1 MLINLS
7 ILDFVIVDKMSLD
20 FKPGFSALTGETGAG
35 KSILID
41 ALSLALGQRNE
52 GGVVR
57 LHQDKADISAIFD
70 IQNNN
75 EVIDWLKENEL
86 ESDNAELI
94 LRRVIHAD
102 GKSRA
107 FINGKVSTL
116 QQLKELGES
125 LVDIYSQNSHHS
137 LLKLSSQR
145 QILDNFGGHSDLAAE
160 VYLLYQTWHKLHI
173 QKIEYEKNAQIYSD
187 ELAELRD
194 KLRELKQFAFTLADW
209 ETLQQDHSMMS
220 HGSELIE
227 NINFCIEVL
236 EKDDTAISNRLH
248 LVQQKISHS
257 VAIDEKLKE
266 SSDLMDSICI
276 QTQEL
281 IRSLNRYLQKVDL
294 DPERLKDI
302 EARIQAIHNFGRK
315 HRIKPEEFEATL
327 ISWQARMDELESFQS
342 DEGIDAK
349 EKAALEAFNQK
360 ADLLTQARKKAAE
373 TLGQNIT
380 DAMQKLSFSHGRFEV
395 KLTPQE
401 PSLHGL
407 EQIEFLAAPHLGAEA
422 RPIHKAAS
430 GGELS
435 RLSLAI
441 RVASISKANVPCM
454 IFDEVDVG
462 IGGSVAEIVGK
473 LLKELGSHDQR
484 QVLVITHLPQV
495 ASLAVH
501 HYKVSKTQE
510 NNQTLSHIHLMDE
523 KMRVDEIARMLGGI
537 SITDTTRE
545 HAKEMLQA

>member
-1 MLINLS
+1 MLLNLS

-281 IRSLNRYLQKVDL
+281 TRSLNRYLQKVDL

-360 ADLLTQARKKAAE
+360 ANLLTQARKKAAE

>member
-1 MLINLS
+1 MLLNLS

-75 EVIDWLKENEL
+75 EVIDWLQENEL
-86 ESDNAELI
+86 ESDNTELI

-194 KLRELKQFAFTLADW
+194 KLRELKQFAFSLADW

-266 SSDLMDSICI
+266 SSELMDSIYI
-276 QTQEL
+276 QTEEL

-360 ADLLTQARKKAAE
+360 ANLLTQARKKAAE
-373 TLGQNIT
+373 TLGENIT

>member
-1 MLINLS
+1 MLLNLS

-70 IQNNN
+70 IQNNI

-315 HRIKPEEFEATL
+315 YRIKPEEFEATL

-360 ADLLTQARKKAAE
+360 ANLLTQARKKAAE

>member
-1 MLINLS
+1 MLLNLS

-315 HRIKPEEFEATL
+315 YRIKPEEFEATL

-349 EKAALEAFNQK
+349 EKVALEAFNQK

-407 EQIEFLAAPHLGAEA
+407 ERIEFLAAPHLGAEA

>member
-1 MLINLS
+1 MLLNLS

-360 ADLLTQARKKAAE
+360 ADLLTQARKKASQ

>member
-1 MLINLS
+1 MLLNLS

-70 IQNNN
+70 IQNNI

-160 VYLLYQTWHKLHI
+160 VYLLYQAWHKLHI

-545 HAKEMLQA
+545 HAKEMLQV

>member
-1 MLINLS
+1 MLLNLS

-20 FKPGFSALTGETGAG
+20 FKSGFSALTGETGAG

-70 IQNNN
+70 IKDNQ

-86 ESDNAELI
+86 ESDSHELI

-107 FINGKVSTL
+107 FINGKVATL

-137 LLKLSSQR
+137 LLKLSAQR
-145 QILDNFGGHSDLAAE
+145 QILDDFGGHSDLALKT
-160 VYLLYQTWHKLHI
+160 YNLYQTWHKLYL

-187 ELAELRD
+187 EL
-194 KLRELKQFAFTLADW
+194 
-209 ETLQQDHSMMS
+209 
-220 HGSELIE
+220 GNELIE
-227 NINFCIEVL
+227 DINFCIEVL
-236 EKDDTAISNRLH
+236 EKDETAISDRLH
-248 LVQQKISHS
+248 LIQQKISHS
-257 VAIDEKLKE
+257 VTIDEKLKE
-266 SSDLMDSICI
+266 SSELINSINI
-276 QTQEL
+276 QTEEL
-281 IRSLNRYLQKVDL
+281 LRSLNRYLQKVDL

-315 HRIKPEEFEATL
+315 YRIKPEEFESTL
-327 ISWQARMDELESFQS
+327 ITWQARMDELESFQS
-342 DEGIDAK
+342 DDGIDAK
-349 EKAALEAFNQK
+349 EKVALQAFNESAQ
-360 ADLLTQARKKAAE
+360 LLTEARKTASA
-373 TLGQNIT
+373 TLSQNIT
-380 DAMQKLSFSHGRFEV
+380 QAMQKLSFSHGRFEV
-395 KLTPQE
+395 KLTSQDPTA
-401 PSLHGL
+401 HGL
-407 EQIEFLAAPHLGAEA
+407 EHIEFLVASHLGAEL

-473 LLKELGSHDQR
+473 LLKELGNHDQR

-510 NNQTLSHIHLMDE
+510 NNQTLSHIHLMDD
-523 KMRVDEIARMLGGI
+523 KMRIDEIARMLGGI

-545 HAKEMLQA
+545 HAKEMLQI

>member
-1 MLINLS
+1 MLLNLS

-327 ISWQARMDELESFQS
+327 ISWQARMNELESFQS

-360 ADLLTQARKKAAE
+360 AELLTQARKKAAE
-373 TLGQNIT
+373 TLGSNIT

-401 PSLHGL
+401 PTLHGL

>member
-1 MLINLS
+1 MLLNLS

-57 LHQDKADISAIFD
+57 LHQDKADISVIFD

-160 VYLLYQTWHKLHI
+160 VYLLYQAWHKLHI

-281 IRSLNRYLQKVDL
+281 TRSLNRYLQKVDL

-327 ISWQARMDELESFQS
+327 FSWQARMDELESFQS

>member
-1 MLINLS
+1 MLLNLS

-281 IRSLNRYLQKVDL
+281 TRSLNRYLQKVDL

-342 DEGIDAK
+342 DEGIDTK

-395 KLTPQE
+395 KLTLQE

>member
-1 MLINLS
+1 
-7 ILDFVIVDKMSLD
+7 
-20 FKPGFSALTGETGAG
+20 
-35 KSILID
+35 
-41 ALSLALGQRNE
+41 
-52 GGVVR
+52 
-57 LHQDKADISAIFD
+57 
-70 IQNNN
+70 
-75 EVIDWLKENEL
+75 
-86 ESDNAELI
+86 
-94 LRRVIHAD
+94 
-102 GKSRA
+102 
-107 FINGKVSTL
+107 
-116 QQLKELGES
+116 

-160 VYLLYQTWHKLHI
+160 VYLLYQAWHKLHI

-236 EKDDTAISNRLH
+236 EKDDTAISSRLH

-266 SSDLMDSICI
+266 SSELMDSIYI
-276 QTQEL
+276 QTEEL

-360 ADLLTQARKKAAE
+360 ANLLTQARKKAAE
-373 TLGQNIT
+373 TLGENIT

-523 KMRVDEIARMLGGI
+523 KTRVDEIARMLGGI

>member
-1 MLINLS
+1 MLLNLS

-70 IQNNN
+70 IQNNI

-266 SSDLMDSICI
+266 SSELMDSIYI
-276 QTQEL
+276 QTEEL

-342 DEGIDAK
+342 DEGVDAK

-360 ADLLTQARKKAAE
+360 ANLLTQARKKAAE

>member
-1 MLINLS
+1 MLLNLS

-20 FKPGFSALTGETGAG
+20 FKPGFSVLTGETGAG

>member
-1 MLINLS
+1 MLLNLS

-75 EVIDWLKENEL
+75 EVIEWLKENEL

>member
-1 MLINLS
+1 MLLNLS

-20 FKPGFSALTGETGAG
+20 FQSGFSALTGETGAG

-57 LHQDKADISAIFD
+57 LNQDRADISAIFD
-70 IQNNN
+70 IQNNK
-75 EVIDWLKENEL
+75 EAIDWLQHNEL
-86 ESDNAELI
+86 ESENAELI

-107 FINGKVSTL
+107 FINGKVATL
-116 QQLKELGES
+116 QQLKDLGES

-145 QILDNFGGHSDLAAE
+145 QILDDFGGYSDLSAKTYA
-160 VYLLYQTWHKLHI
+160 LYQAWHKLHI

-194 KLRELKQFAFTLADW
+194 KLRELKQLSFTLDDW
-209 ETLQQDHSMMS
+209 VTLQQNHSMMS
-220 HGSELIE
+220 HGNKLIE
-227 NINFCIEVL
+227 NINFCIEAL
-236 EKDDTAISNRLH
+236 EKDEASIFNRLH
-248 LVQQKISHS
+248 LVQQKISQS
-257 VAIDEKLKE
+257 FALDEKLKE
-266 SSDLMDSICI
+266 SFDLMDSIAI
-276 QTQEL
+276 QTEEL

-302 EARIQAIHNFGRK
+302 EARIQAIYNFGRK
-315 HRIKPEEFEATL
+315 YRIKPEDFEATL
-327 ISWQARMDELESFQS
+327 TTWQARMDELESFQS
-342 DEGIDAK
+342 DVGINAK
-349 EKAALEAFNQK
+349 ETAALHAFNESAK
-360 ADLLTQARKKAAE
+360 TLTEARKK
-373 TLGQNIT
+373 TSLVLSQNIT
-380 DAMQKLSFSHGRFEV
+380 DAMQNLSFNHGCFEV

-401 PSLHGL
+401 PSPHGL
-407 EQIEFLAAPHLGAEA
+407 EQIEFLVAAHLGAEL

-462 IGGSVAEIVGK
+462 IGGSIAEIVGK
-473 LLKELGSHDQR
+473 LLKELGNHDQR

-510 NNQTLSHIHLMDE
+510 NNQTLSHIYLINE

-545 HAKEMLQA
+545 HAKEMLQV

>member
-1 MLINLS
+1 MLLNLS

-20 FKPGFSALTGETGAG
+20 FKSGFSALTGETGAG

-75 EVIDWLKENEL
+75 EVIDWLQENEL

-107 FINGKVSTL
+107 FINGKVATL

-160 VYLLYQTWHKLHI
+160 VYLLYQTWHKLHM

-194 KLRELKQFAFTLADW
+194 KLRELKQLAFTLADW

-227 NINFCIEVL
+227 NINFCIEIL
-236 EKDDTAISNRLH
+236 EKDDTAISNQLH

-257 VAIDEKLKE
+257 IAIDEKLKE
-266 SSDLMDSICI
+266 SSELIDSINI
-276 QTQEL
+276 QTEEL

-294 DPERLKDI
+294 DPERLNDI

-373 TLGQNIT
+373 TLGRNIT

-407 EQIEFLAAPHLGAEA
+407 EQTEFLVAPHLGAEA
-422 RPIHKAAS
+422 RSIHKAAS

-523 KMRVDEIARMLGGI
+523 KMRIDEIARMLGGI

>member
-1 MLINLS
+1 MLLNLS

-160 VYLLYQTWHKLHI
+160 VYHLYQSWHKLHI

>member
-1 MLINLS
+1 MLLNLS

-94 LRRVIHAD
+94 LRRVIHVD

-281 IRSLNRYLQKVDL
+281 TRSLNRYLQKVDL

-360 ADLLTQARKKAAE
+360 ANLLTQARKKAAE

>member
-1 MLINLS
+1 MLLNLS

-20 FKPGFSALTGETGAG
+20 FKPGFSVLTGETGAG

-75 EVIDWLKENEL
+75 EVIEWLKENEL

>member
-1 MLINLS
+1 MLLNLS

-266 SSDLMDSICI
+266 SSELMDSICI

>member
-1 MLINLS
+1 MLLNLS

-294 DPERLKDI
+294 DPERLKEI

-360 ADLLTQARKKAAE
+360 ANLLTQARKKAAE

>member
-1 MLINLS
+1 MLLNLS

-107 FINGKVSTL
+107 FINGKISTL

>member
-1 MLINLS
+1 MLLNLS

-315 HRIKPEEFEATL
+315 YRIKPEEFEATL

-349 EKAALEAFNQK
+349 EKAALEAFNRK

>member
-1 MLINLS
+1 MLLNLS

-160 VYLLYQTWHKLHI
+160 VYLLYQAWHKLHI

-194 KLRELKQFAFTLADW
+194 KLRELKQFAFTLTDW

-327 ISWQARMDELESFQS
+327 FSWQARMDELESFQS

-360 ADLLTQARKKAAE
+360 AGLLTQARKKASQ

-473 LLKELGSHDQR
+473 LLKELGSHNQR

>member
-1 MLINLS
+1 MLLNLS

>member
-1 MLINLS
+1 MLLNLS

-281 IRSLNRYLQKVDL
+281 TRSLNRYLQKVDL

-342 DEGIDAK
+342 DEGIDTK

>member
-1 MLINLS
+1 MLLNLS

-20 FKPGFSALTGETGAG
+20 FKSGFSALTGETGAG

-70 IQNNN
+70 IQHNN
-75 EVIDWLKENEL
+75 EVIDWLQENEL
-86 ESDNAELI
+86 ESENAELI

-107 FINGKVSTL
+107 FINGKVATL

-145 QILDNFGGHSDLAAE
+145 QILDNFGGHNDLAAE
-160 VYLLYQTWHKLHI
+160 TCRLYQTWHKLHI

-194 KLRELKQFAFTLADW
+194 KLRELKQLAFTLADW

-220 HGSELIE
+220 HGNELIE
-227 NINFCIEVL
+227 NINFCIDVL

-266 SSDLMDSICI
+266 SSDLIDSIHI
-276 QTQEL
+276 QTEEL

-315 HRIKPEEFEATL
+315 HRIKTEEFEATL

-342 DEGIDAK
+342 DDGIDAK
-349 EKAALEAFNQK
+349 EKVALEAFNQK

-380 DAMQKLSFSHGRFEV
+380 NAMQKLSFSHGRFEV

-501 HYKVSKTQE
+501 HYRVSKTQE

>member
-1 MLINLS
+1 MLLNLS

-349 EKAALEAFNQK
+349 EKVALEAFNQK

>member
-1 MLINLS
+1 MLLNLS

-20 FKPGFSALTGETGAG
+20 FKSGFSALTGETGAG

-57 LHQDKADISAIFD
+57 LQQDKADISAIFD

-75 EVIDWLKENEL
+75 EVIDWLQENEL
-86 ESDNAELI
+86 ETDNAELI

-107 FINGKVSTL
+107 FINGKVATL

-145 QILDNFGGHSDLAAE
+145 QILDNFGGHSDLASE
-160 VYLLYQTWHKLHI
+160 TYRLYQTWHKLHM
-173 QKIEYEKNAQIYSD
+173 QKIEYEKNAQIYSE

-194 KLRELKQFAFTLADW
+194 KLRELKQLAFTLTDW

-266 SSDLMDSICI
+266 SSDLIDSIHI
-276 QTQEL
+276 QTDEL

-327 ISWQARMDELESFQS
+327 LSWQARMDELESFQS

-349 EKAALEAFNQK
+349 EKAALEVFHQK
-360 ADLLTQARKKAAE
+360 ADLLSQARKKAAE
-373 TLGQNIT
+373 TLGHNIT

-407 EQIEFLAAPHLGAEA
+407 EQIEFLVAPHLGAEA

-545 HAKEMLQA
+545 HAKEMLQS

>member
-1 MLINLS
+1 MLLNLS

-342 DEGIDAK
+342 DEGIDTK

-510 NNQTLSHIHLMDE
+510 NNQTLSHIYLMDE

>member
-1 MLINLS
+1 MLLNLS

-160 VYLLYQTWHKLHI
+160 VYLLYQAWHKLHI

-236 EKDDTAISNRLH
+236 EKDDTAISSRLH

-266 SSDLMDSICI
+266 SSELMDSIYI
-276 QTQEL
+276 QTEEL

-360 ADLLTQARKKAAE
+360 ANLLTQARKKAAE

-523 KMRVDEIARMLGGI
+523 KTRVDEIARMLGGI

>member
-1 MLINLS
+1 MLLNLS

-75 EVIDWLKENEL
+75 EVIEWLKENEL

-160 VYLLYQTWHKLHI
+160 VYHLYQSWHKLHI
-173 QKIEYEKNAQIYSD
+173 QKIEYKKNAQIYSD

-266 SSDLMDSICI
+266 SSELMDSIYI
-276 QTQEL
+276 QIEEL

-302 EARIQAIHNFGRK
+302 EARIQVIHNFGRK
-315 HRIKPEEFEATL
+315 YRIKPEEFEATL

-360 ADLLTQARKKAAE
+360 ANLLTQARKKAAE

>member
-1 MLINLS
+1 MLLNLS

-75 EVIDWLKENEL
+75 EVIEWLKENEL

-266 SSDLMDSICI
+266 SSELMDSIYI
-276 QTQEL
+276 QTEEL

-342 DEGIDAK
+342 DEGVDAK

-407 EQIEFLAAPHLGAEA
+407 ERIEFLAAPHLGAEA

>member
-1 MLINLS
+1 MLLNLS

-70 IQNNN
+70 IQNNI

-276 QTQEL
+276 QTEEL

>member
-1 MLINLS
+1 MLLNLS

-70 IQNNN
+70 IQNNI

-160 VYLLYQTWHKLHI
+160 VYHLYQSWHKLHI

>member
-1 MLINLS
+1 MLLNLS

-70 IQNNN
+70 IQNNI

-266 SSDLMDSICI
+266 SSDLMDSIYI
-276 QTQEL
+276 QTEEL

>member
-1 MLINLS
+1 MLLNLS

-294 DPERLKDI
+294 DPERLKEI

-360 ADLLTQARKKAAE
+360 ANLLTHARKKAAE

-523 KMRVDEIARMLGGI
+523 NMRVDEIARMLGGI

>member
-1 MLINLS
+1 MLLNLS

-401 PSLHGL
+401 SSLHGL